1 MSSTTGAS
9 HTDGNPESYNLL
21 PSWAWI
27 TVPSPSPPTL
37 DILFRGEAP
46 GPIRQGRDAGLPS
59 FPAFYDHGSQLTLP
73 VLSLYIRQYI
83 RALPRVSNNKWNSQ
97 SYGNDRDI
105 LRLSENRFLVNS
117 LSLIEDFPAG
127 REFFC

>member
-1 MSSTTGAS
+1 MTGVS
-9 HTDGNPESYNLL
+9 HTDGNPEAYNLL

-46 GPIRQGRDAGLPS
+46 GSIRQGRDAELPS
-59 FPAFYDHGSQLTLP
+59 FPAFYDHGPQLTFP
-73 VLSLYIRQYI
+73 VLSLYMGQYI
-83 RALPRVSNNKWNSQ
+83 RGLSRVSNNKWNSQ
-97 SYGNDRDI
+97 SYCKDKEI
-105 LRLSENRFLVNS
+105 LRLSENRFLVYS
-117 LSLIEDFPAG
+117 LPSVEGFPAG